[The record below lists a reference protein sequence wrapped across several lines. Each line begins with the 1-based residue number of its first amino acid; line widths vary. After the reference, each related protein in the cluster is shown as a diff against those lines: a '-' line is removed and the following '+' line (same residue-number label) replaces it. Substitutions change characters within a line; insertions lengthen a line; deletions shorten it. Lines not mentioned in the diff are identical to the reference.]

1 MSFETSRSKLRTVDF
16 AHVAQLAEH
25 ILGKDEVTSSN
36 LVMGSR
42 FGAERREENKHRKLK
57 SR

>member
-1 MSFETSRSKLRTVDF
+1 VGVFSIFGPANKRRRFAAF

-42 FGAERREENKHRKLK
+42 FGVHERAID
-57 SR
+57 